1 MTADLLTA
9 AISLLVGLPIGWLIF
24 RKLGGFIVRQR
35 QVAAHRAREPR
46 THGDDGGI
54 PVAKGRVENIPR

>member
-9 AISLLVGLPIGWLIF
+9 AIALLVGLPIGWLAF
-24 RKLGGFIVRQR
+24 RWLGGVIVRQR

-54 PVAKGRVENIPR
+54 PAVKGRVEIIPR